1 MSFVKIYDR
10 KKLLTL
16 TALRKGETKAGE
28 KMEVLTGND
37 ISFIAKSSARF
48 VLLGIPE
55 DIGVRANLGLQ
66 GASKMWE
73 KAIQKI
79 CNVQHNEFFDASSVL
94 VLGEIDLADLMEQSQ
109 NASIE
114 KLRELT
120 IEIDNRVAPVI
131 EAIVKSGKEAIVIG
145 GGHNN
150 SFPLLKGASKGL
162 GRPMNC
168 INIDPH
174 ADLRDWNDGRHSGN
188 GFSFALKEK
197 YLENYIVLGMHEN
210 YNSQFILDQFKSND
224 KLKYYSFENWLKG
237 EIIWEECF
245 EEIFEATGGKAF
257 GFEFDLDSII
267 GFPSSAATPSG
278 FNENDARIMVNHVAL
293 NFKTKYFHLA
303 EGSPDSIPGKA
314 DLSAKMIAYLVTD
327 YVKARTAQ

>member
-1 MSFVKIYDR
+1 MSFVNIYDR
-10 KKLLTL
+10 KKLLSL
-16 TALRKGETKAGE
+16 TSIREGETKAGE
-28 KMEVLTGND
+28 KMEVLSGND
-37 ISFIAKSSARF
+37 ISFIAKSPARF

-55 DIGVRANLGLQ
+55 DIGIRANLGFP

-94 VLGEIDLADLMEQSQ
+94 VLGEIELTDLMEQSQ
-109 NASIE
+109 NASLE
-114 KLRELT
+114 RLRELT
-120 IEIDNRVAPVI
+120 AEIDNRVAPII
-131 EAIVKSGKEAIVIG
+131 EQIVKSGKEAIVIG

-174 ADLRDWNDGRHSGN
+174 SDLRKIEGRHSGN
-188 GFSFALKEK
+188 GFTYALKEN
-197 YLENYIVLGMHEN
+197 YLDQYFVMGLHQN
-210 YNSQFILDQFKSND
+210 YNSQFLLDQFSQNKN
-224 KLKYYSFENWLKG
+224 LHYYSFENWLKG

-278 FNENDARIMVNHVAL
+278 FTENDARIMVNHVAL

-327 YVKARTAQ
+327 YVKARTSQ

>member
-1 MSFVKIYDR
+1 MNLVNIYDR
-10 KKLLTL
+10 NKLLSL
-16 TALRKGETKAGE
+16 TSLREGETKAGE
-28 KMEVLTGND
+28 KMEVLSGND

-55 DIGVRANLGLQ
+55 DIGIRANLGIT

-94 VLGEIDLADLMEQSQ
+94 VLGEVELTDLMEQSQ
-109 NASIE
+109 NASLE

-120 IEIDNRVAPVI
+120 SEIDNRVAPII
-131 EAIVKSGKEAIVIG
+131 EQIIKSGKEAIVIG

-174 ADLRDWNDGRHSGN
+174 CDLRKLEGRHSGN
-188 GFSFALKEK
+188 GFSYALKEN
-197 YLENYIVLGMHEN
+197 YLDQYFVMGLHQN
-210 YNSQFILDQFKSND
+210 YNSQYLLDQFSQNKN
-224 KLKYYSFENWLKG
+224 LHYYSFENWLKG

-278 FNENDARIMVNHVAL
+278 FTENDARIMVNHVAL

-303 EGSPDSIPGKA
+303 EGSPESIPGKA
-314 DLSAKMIAYLVTD
+314 DLSAKLIAYLVTD

>member
-1 MSFVKIYDR
+1 MNHLKIYD
-10 KKLLTL
+10 KEALLKLTSV
-16 TALRKGETKAGE
+16 RKGETKAGE

-55 DIGVRANLGLQ
+55 DIGIRANLGMP

-94 VLGEIDLADLMEQSQ
+94 VLGEIDLTDLMEQSQ

-114 KLRELT
+114 KLRDLT
-120 IEIDNRVAPVI
+120 LEIDQRVAPII

-150 SFPLLKGASKGL
+150 SFPLLQGASKGL

-168 INIDPH
+168 INIDAH
-174 ADLRDWNDGRHSGN
+174 ADLRDCSDGRHSGN

-210 YNSQFILDQFKSND
+210 YNSQFILDQFKSNE
-224 KLKYYSFENWLKG
+224 KLKYYSFEKWLKG

-267 GFPSSAATPSG
+267 GFPSSATTPSG

-303 EGSPDSIPGKA
+303 EGSPDSIAGKA
-314 DLSAKMIAYLVTD
+314 DLAAKMIAYLVTD
-327 YVKARTAQ
+327 YVKARTVQ